1 MSDCD
6 CSLSSTSSH
15 QLHHKQGLGTA
26 PLGKERKGKKRATY
40 TTTTEIA
47 AMGVEQDEIVNSF
60 LVVTGASDAQ
70 ARFFLEST
78 NWELEAALISFFEA
92 ADEEGTGGTLAQAG
106 VEDNEEEEM
115 RVPESVG
122 GARQQER
129 RDRQGAGA
137 WRGRSTGSTQ
147 TRFPSST
154 SFKGKEQGSGKKGSP
169 SRGGITT
176 LSDLSRQPDSDG
188 DSDEGPQEYYTGGE
202 KRLAHIHKEWDL
214 MYIGLQVVSVAVVVD
229 NIFGAILSYHLKS
242 CSFGF
247 LNRVSV

>member
-1 MSDCD
+1 
-6 CSLSSTSSH
+6 
-15 QLHHKQGLGTA
+15 
-26 PLGKERKGKKRATY
+26 
-40 TTTTEIA
+40 
-47 AMGVEQDEIVNSF
+47 MGVEQDEIVSSF

-92 ADEEGTGGTLAQAG
+92 ADEEGAGGALAHAG
-106 VEDNEEEEM
+106 VEEDNEDEEM
-115 RVPESVG
+115 RVPESVE
-122 GARQQER
+122 GAREQER

-137 WRGRSTGSTQ
+137 WRGRSTGLTQ

-154 SFKGKEQGSGKKGSP
+154 PFKGKEQGSGKKGSP

-202 KRLAHIHKEWDL
+202 KR
-214 MYIGLQVVSVAVVVD
+214 
-229 NIFGAILSYHLKS
+229 
-242 CSFGF
+242 
-247 LNRVSV
+247 